1 MGWVGTVSSQMD
13 WERLPVAPLYV
24 DVRAYPSHVKMYCK
38 RACLLSS
45 HPRLFISF
53 HFISYSYLL
62 RYSWVSP
69 RLIEEKSYQ
78 WLVQP
83 TPKLYIPL
91 EIPEGKDWRH
101 AEWKEK
107 LIVGHSIGY
116 DRSFIKEQYYIKV
129 WLLSLLCFQVERFC
143 WLFIHEL
150 PVPLGLSKLSI
161 ILKGKWR
168 QKQDKSLYRVFS
180 KNSISR
186 RRCNVAG
193 EYFERGSH
201 VWIKNSQ
208 RLPIVSRRILHSKK
222 KILWSPMP
230 NEHPAFIS
238 ITYKMTPFCPF
249 IPRRNNL

>member
-1 MGWVGTVSSQMD
+1 MD
-13 WERLPVAPLYV
+13 WERLPVAPLYA
-24 DVRAYPSHVKMYCK
+24 DIRAYCSHVKMYGK
-38 RACLLSS
+38 RARLLSS

-53 HFISYSYLL
+53 HFISYSCLL

-69 RLIEEKSYQ
+69 RLIEDKSYQ

-91 EIPEGKDWRH
+91 EITEGQDWRH

-129 WLLSLLCFQVERFC
+129 WLISLLCFQVDRFC

-150 PVPLGLSKLSI
+150 PVPLRLSKLSI
-161 ILKGKWR
+161 TLKGKWR
-168 QKQDKSLYRVFS
+168 QKQYKRIVIYTVFS

-201 VWIKNSQ
+201 VWMKNSQ
-208 RLPIVSRRILHSKK
+208 RLPIVSSGILQSKR
-222 KILWSPMP
+222 KILLSLMP
-230 NEHPAFIS
+230 NEHPAYIA
-238 ITYKMTPFCPF
+238 
-249 IPRRNNL
+249 L